1 MGICSHEPKF
11 KRVYNKNFLSHV
23 LKPPPWRQPML
34 PSSNVLLQRTS
45 ILPFQKKTA
54 KLGVFFY
61 AIHILFTNICFQRFF
76 IDIYTEYYMC
86 LLNTVFALHR
96 NNSEWFL
103 FLIWKNLKSWETNCC
118 LVPKLCPTLC
128 DHMDCSP
135 PGSSVHGILQA
146 RILEWV
152 VSSFSR
158 GSSRPR
164 DLTQVSHIVGRR
176 FNLWTTRKPWHIGVS
191 YYSGGIVLL
200 CFGVPRAIL
209 TLKDYLEWFV
219 RAWNSFVQRFITQ
232 L

>member
-164 DLTQVSHIVGRR
+164 DQTHVSCTGR
-176 FNLWTTRKPWHIGVS
+176 W
-191 YYSGGIVLL
+191 
-200 CFGVPRAIL
+200 IL
-209 TLKDYLEWFV
+209 YHL
-219 RAWNSFVQRFITQ
+219 SHQGSQ
-232 L
+232 